1 MAFLT
6 TEAARPAALDHL
18 APFETLY
25 DASRGDELPLSGEL
39 SRLYGSLRIP
49 ALEGRQYAAGNLV
62 TSLDGVVSL
71 GVPGKSSGK
80 EISGFNAHDRVL
92 MGLLRAAAAAVVSG
106 AGTLRASPGHVLT
119 PEHACPALAVPYRRL
134 REAMGLARTPL
145 NVVVSGSGDLD
156 PGMAVLAGEV
166 PALVVTTGEGARKL
180 ARRGVSREVMVE
192 VAPGDGPII
201 ARAVREAIARTGTS
215 GLVLVEGGPNLMAT
229 FFAEGRL
236 DEMFLTLSPQV
247 AGRDGTMER
256 PGLISGVSLA
266 PEHPAWGTLV
276 GVRRAESHLFL
287 RYEFG
292 LPAAVPVRQG

>member
-1 MAFLT
+1 MPTAV
-6 TEAARPAALDHL
+6 TEASRSVALDDL
-18 APFETLY
+18 TPFQLLY
-25 DASRGDELPLSGEL
+25 DASRGDELPLPGEL

-49 ALEGRQYAAGNLV
+49 ALEGRQHVAGNLV

-92 MGLLRAAAAAVVSG
+92 MGLLRAAAGAVVSG

-119 PEHACPALAVPYRRL
+119 PEHACPALAAPYQRL
-134 REAMGLARTPL
+134 REAMGLARIPL

-156 PGMAVLAGEV
+156 PDMAVLAGEV
-166 PALVVTTGEGARKL
+166 PALVVTTGEGAHRL
-180 ARRGVSREVMVE
+180 ARRGVSRQVIVE
-192 VAPGDGPII
+192 AAPGEGAIS
-201 ARAVREAIARTGTS
+201 ARAVLDAIARTGTS

-229 FFAEGRL
+229 FFAEECL

-247 AGRDGTMER
+247 AGRDGTIER
-256 PGLISGVSLA
+256 PGLVSGVSLA

-276 GVRRAESHLFL
+276 GVRRADSHLFL

-292 LPAAVPVRQG
+292 SSAAAPVRQG